1 MGETSGWNCLGL
13 GVGDFFVGVVVA
25 MVVNVAVVVVLVGAG
40 VVNDVVEVEIDDEV
54 DAGVATCN
62 MDDDD
67 DVVEEGSFVGFEAL
81 TCVGV

>member
-1 MGETSGWNCLGL
+1 LGL
-13 GVGDFFVGVVVA
+13 GVGDFLVGVVVG
-25 MVVNVAVVVVLVGAG
+25 MVDNVAVVVVLVGAG

-67 DVVEEGSFVGFEAL
+67 DVVEEGSFVGFEGL